1 VKKLVAVTGAL
12 LPLVIAFFAL
22 SHVIFSPG
30 FLEIGDFSFPLNVGG
45 YVDRFW
51 YSWNY
56 YSSASNYISV
66 TKYYFLLLYVLN
78 KIGLSSELI
87 NKLVFFIPY
96 YLSGVSMFFAMFF
109 LTGGSRKINRVL
121 ASSVASISYMLF
133 PPILG
138 WIQSPLML
146 FGSTFL
152 PISIIMYIKALDSCE
167 KRLLL
172 LTAATL
178 SLFFTLN
185 IQGFLYAIIIIAS
198 YQPFTI
204 IYSLAIKSSVKGKII
219 NYLKVNSTIL
229 LFFILLNFF
238 IVIPFF
244 WQLLIAPPIPI
255 TSSSSAPAQITSAL
269 IAGIEGNSRALSF
282 IDVLQGTLRTFW
294 FPQFPVG
301 LPQALRFIVPI
312 MAFSAVILIEKR
324 YRKEVIFLALIA
336 LFSIFFTNGTNPP
349 TGWLFLSLVNIF
361 LVPFPLIFRV
371 LWDTDKF
378 FLVTSLSYSMLIG
391 FSLLGLLDKL
401 RIEKTIIPHRKLIK
415 IKPIC
420 VTTNNE
426 KTIIPYKKQYAKLAL
441 TLGLL
446 ILMVTTFV
454 ISSGYPLGGDLA
466 GKVKPSPIPQEYVRV
481 NEWLSSQGMN
491 YRVLWLPA
499 LLAGIPGYIWNGGG
513 GITAFPETIS
523 SVPFLPTNSKLFYS
537 IYFEDL
543 FRYSA
548 SPSRTSELGNLL
560 STLNVKYVIFHNDT
574 TLGYLSGI
582 TLSNLMRQSD
592 LRLIQQDE
600 FIYVFE
606 NTHECSEFYVPNKL
620 ALVVGP
626 IDVLQSMTFIE
637 NLSLTNY
644 GIIFAEQLNPKVLMK
659 ILPYVDIVIFY
670 ERSSIND
677 LALLLANDRYTL
689 SPYFYT
695 NAGGMWETTFLQ
707 NVTEARASSEDLGWY
722 YALAAYGVLGIR
734 GDFDLGK
741 GLVLLG
747 SQNVSLTIPFN
758 LDQPDTY
765 EVWVRVLEGW
775 REGIL
780 KVSIDGKYS
789 ELVNAYS
796 SFLNGL
802 QWIRLPN
809 IQLGSGVHNVTIT
822 NIEGKNVVNV
832 IKIIPVS
839 KMAELREEVLK
850 LLKGKDIAILYEGE
864 TLRGNNAIPVQAW
877 PYPTPIDFKMLSSYG
892 AYLLV
897 EKGGTAYLDFFSQEG
912 RSYMLY
918 VRTTPNSVIN
928 GVVSLNGKPL
938 TWSRA
943 IKDGE
948 EYYWFEFP
956 LGSLTQGT
964 QNITFTA
971 LNGAVKI
978 DEILI
983 LASSNPSRPLK
994 LEDFVNPLPIAS
1006 IISFH
1011 MENPAKWEVYVN
1023 ASKPFVLAFAESF
1036 DPLWTINGVKDS
1048 LHLPLYSTING
1059 FFINRTGIIHLTV
1072 EYEPQR
1078 LLQLSNLISLGTWL
1092 FLFVVICIFP
1102 IFRKMKK

>member
-1 VKKLVAVTGAL
+1 VKRLVAMTGAL
-12 LPLVIAFFAL
+12 IPLVIALFTF
-22 SHVIFSPG
+22 SHVISSPG
-30 FLEIGDFSFPLNVGG
+30 FLEIGDFSFPLDVGG

-51 YSWNY
+51 HSWNY
-56 YSSASNYISV
+56 YSSASNYISI

-96 YLSGVSMFFAMFF
+96 YLSGVSIFFAMFF
-109 LTGGSRKINRVL
+109 LTDGSRKINRVL
-121 ASSVASISYMLF
+121 ASSVASISYMLS

-138 WIQSPLML
+138 WIQTPLML
-146 FGSTFL
+146 FGSTIL

-178 SLFFTLN
+178 SLLFTLN

-198 YQPFTI
+198 YQLFTV
-204 IYSLAIKSSVKGKII
+204 IYGVAIKSSVKGTII
-219 NYLKVNSTIL
+219 NYLIVNLTIL
-229 LFFILLNFF
+229 LFFILLNSF
-238 IVIPFF
+238 IVIPFL

-255 TSSSSAPAQITSAL
+255 ISVGSAPAQITSAL
-269 IAGIEGNSRALSF
+269 IAGIEGNSRVLSF
-282 IDVLQGTLRTFW
+282 IDVLQGTLRAFW

-301 LPQALRFIVPI
+301 LPQSLRFIVPI
-312 MAFSAVILIEKR
+312 VAFSAVVLVEKR
-324 YRKEVIFLALIA
+324 YRREVIFLAMIA

-349 TGWLFLSLVNIF
+349 TGWLFLRLVNIF
-361 LVPFPLIFRV
+361 LAPFPLIFRV
-371 LWDTDKF
+371 LWDTHKF

-401 RIEKTIIPHRKLIK
+401 RIEKTIM
-415 IKPIC
+415 
-420 VTTNNE
+420 
-426 KTIIPYKKQYAKLAL
+426 PYKKRYAKLAL

-446 ILMVTTFV
+446 ILLAATFV

-481 NEWLSSQGMN
+481 NEWLSSQGK
-491 YRVLWLPA
+491 YSRVLWLPTT
-499 LLAGIPGYIWNGGG
+499 LAGIPEYIWNDGR

-523 SVPFLPTNSKLFYS
+523 SVPFLPSNSKLFYS

-548 SPSRTSELGNLL
+548 SPSRTSKLGNLL
-560 STLNVKYVIFHNDT
+560 STLNVKYVVFHKDIT
-574 TLGYLSGI
+574 HEYLSGI

-592 LRLIQQDE
+592 LRLIRRDG

-606 NTHECSEFYVPNKL
+606 NIHGSSEFYVPSKL

-626 IDVLQSMTFIE
+626 IDALHSMTFIG
-637 NLSLTNY
+637 NLSLSDY
-644 GIIFAEQLNPKVLMK
+644 GIIFAEQLNPKVLK
-659 ILPYVDIVIFY
+659 EILSYVDIVIFY
-670 ERSSIND
+670 ERSSIDD
-677 LALLLANDRYTL
+677 LALLLTDDRYTF
-689 SPYFYT
+689 SPYSYSS
-695 NAGGMWETTFLQ
+695 AGGMWETTFLQ

-722 YALAAYGVLGIR
+722 FALAAYGVLGIR

-747 SQNVSLTIPFN
+747 SANASLTIPFS
-758 LDQPDTY
+758 LDHSDTY

-802 QWIRLPN
+802 QWIKLPN
-809 IQLGSGVHNVTIT
+809 VQLESGMHNVTIT
-822 NIEGKNVVNV
+822 NIKGKNVVNV
-832 IKIIPVS
+832 IKIIPAS
-839 KMAELREEVLK
+839 QIAELREEVLE
-850 LLKGKDIAILYEGE
+850 LLRGEDIAILYEGE
-864 TLRGNNAIPVQAW
+864 ALSGINTKPVQAW

-892 AYLLV
+892 AYLLI
-897 EKGGTAYLDFFSQEG
+897 EKGGATYLDFFSQEG
-912 RSYMLY
+912 GSYMLY
-918 VRTTPNSVIN
+918 VRATTDFGIN
-928 GVVSLNGKPL
+928 GVVSLDEKPL

-943 IKDGE
+943 IKEDE
-948 EYYWFEFP
+948 EHYWFEIP

-964 QNITFTA
+964 HKITLTA
-971 LNGAVKI
+971 LNGVIKI

-983 LASSNPSRPLK
+983 LASSNSSRHLK
-994 LEDFVNPLPIAS
+994 FEDFVNPPPIAS
-1006 IISFH
+1006 ITSFH

-1023 ASKPFVLAFAESF
+1023 ASKPFVLAFAENF
-1036 DPLWTINGVKDS
+1036 DPLWTINGVKGS

-1059 FFINRTGIIHLTV
+1059 YFINRTGIIHLTV
-1072 EYEPQR
+1072 KYEPER